1 MSLLS
6 TKGLSFITLDGGLR
20 NLAVIAEAEQAYP
33 LRLHAIIV
41 RVFACSFWSLEFGC
55 VHVRFT
61 TVYEAN
67 PEKIWDD
74 SLSLLCFRYID
85 PYLKFDINYF

>member
-41 RVFACSFWSLEFGC
+41 RVFACSF
-55 VHVRFT
+55 
-61 TVYEAN
+61 
-67 PEKIWDD
+67 
-74 SLSLLCFRYID
+74 
-85 PYLKFDINYF
+85 